1 MSMVDVQPGL
11 PGGDMMTMPVPPRR
25 RVLPGWAIFTIGI
38 VAVVCVL
45 ATTSYL
51 TNQPALTSSLTMQNT
66 VTLGLPI
73 LLCGLGGIWSERS
86 GMINIGLEGMMIL
99 GTWGA
104 AWGGLH
110 GGPWMSVLVGAIL
123 GALGGLLHAVATV
136 TFGVNHIVSG
146 VAINLLGAG
155 ITKYL
160 STLIFEP
167 LSSNPRDSPP
177 VEQFETFSAPS
188 LGDWLGK
195 FEEGGA
201 VEDASLLDRLTGGV
215 AGLLRGLV
223 TQVSPMLI
231 LSILLVFLT
240 YFVLWRTRFGL
251 RLRSCGENPVAAET
265 LGVRVYLHKYIA
277 VTVSGALA
285 GIGGAALVLGS
296 SPSIYSEGQTANR
309 GFIGLA
315 AMIFGNWSPGGTLA
329 GATLFGYSDGL
340 RLSALPET
348 VHALLYAAVIAAA
361 LVVIWQLFRRRWYSA
376 MLAAGGAVAVYAL
389 YFLTDEVPTE
399 FLPYTPHIIT
409 LVVLALAAQRLR
421 PPAANGMPYRRGEGD

>member
-1 MSMVDVQPGL
+1 MSMVDVQPGAA
-11 PGGDMMTMPVPPRR
+11 GMTMPAAPRR
-25 RVLPGWAIFTIGI
+25 KILPGWAVFAIGV
-38 VAVVCVL
+38 VAVVGVL
-45 ATTSYL
+45 SVTSYL
-51 TNQPALTSSLTMQNT
+51 TDQPALTSSSTMQNT

-110 GGPWMSVLVGAIL
+110 GGPWMAVLVGGVL
-123 GALGGLLHAVATV
+123 GGLGGLLHALATV

-155 ITKYL
+155 VTKYL
-160 STLIFEP
+160 STLLFEP
-167 LSSNPRDSPP
+167 LSRNPRDSPP
-177 VEQFETFSAPS
+177 IEQFDTFSAPGLS
-188 LGDWLGK
+188 DWLGDL
-195 FEEGGA
+195 EA
-201 VEDASLLDRLTGGV
+201 QQRVVISDV

-223 TQVSPMLI
+223 TRVSPVLL
-231 LSILLVFLT
+231 LSILLVIAT
-240 YFVLWRTRFGL
+240 YVVLWHTRFGL
-251 RLRSCGENPVAAET
+251 RLRSCGENPVAAES
-265 LGVRVYLHKYIA
+265 LGVNVYLHKYIA
-277 VTVSGALA
+277 VVASGVLA

-315 AMIFGNWSPGGTLA
+315 AMIFGNWRPGGTLA

-340 RLSALPET
+340 RLSSGPET
-348 VHALLYAAVIAAA
+348 VHALLYSAVIAAGM
-361 LVVIWQLFRRRWYSA
+361 LVIWQLFRRRFK
-376 MLAAGGAVAVYAL
+376 LAGFAAVGAIAVYVL
-389 YFLTDEVPTE
+389 YYATDELPIE

-421 PPAANGMPYRRGEGD
+421 PPASDGMPYRRGEGD

>member
-1 MSMVDVQPGL
+1 MSMVEVQPGVPNT
-11 PGGDMMTMPVPPRR
+11 PGGQGMTMPVAARR
-25 RVLPGWAIFTIGI
+25 RTLPAWAWFMIGV
-38 VAVVCVL
+38 VAVVGVL
-45 ATTSYL
+45 SMTSYL
-51 TNQPALTSSLTMQNT
+51 TDQPALTSSSTMQNT

-110 GGPWMSVLVGAIL
+110 GGPWMSVLMGAVL
-123 GALGGLLHAVATV
+123 GALGGLLHAIATV

-146 VAINLLGAG
+146 IAINLLGAG

-177 VEQFETFSAPS
+177 VRQFDTYSVPGLS
-188 LGDWLGK
+188 DWLGDL
-195 FEEGGA
+195 EA
-201 VEDASLLDRLTGGV
+201 QQRVVISDV
-215 AGLLRGLV
+215 AGLLRGLL
-223 TQVSPMLI
+223 TRVSPVLLI
-231 LSILLVFLT
+231 SILLVVVT
-240 YFVLWRTRFGL
+240 YLVLWRTRFGL
-251 RLRSCGENPVAAET
+251 RLRSCGENPLASES
-265 LGVRVYLHKYIA
+265 LGVNVYLYKYIA
-277 VTVSGALA
+277 VIVSGGLA
-285 GIGGAALVLGS
+285 GLGGAALVLGS

-315 AMIFGNWSPGGTLA
+315 AMIFGNWRPVGTLA
-329 GATLFGYSDGL
+329 GSTLFGYSDGL
-340 RLSALPET
+340 RLSSGPET
-348 VHALLYAAVIAAA
+348 VHALLYAAVIVAG
-361 LVVIWQLFRRRWYSA
+361 LIVVWQLFRRRWTGA
-376 MLAAGGAVAVYAL
+376 GLAAGGALVVYIIY
-389 YFLTDEVPTE
+389 YFTDELPTE

-421 PPAANGMPYRRGEGD
+421 PPAADGMPYRRGEGD